1 MILYSLKQ
9 GSEMDFDGF
18 LNDHDH
24 DHDGDEVDSYYDEDF
39 LLEDNEDEMHQFHPS
54 MDFGE
59 VPLAQDNAEEEEED
73 DEISLHPDDSL
84 FDEEDDLGV
93 NNDGMRQRCSVHNLS
108 CINFDGMPG
117 LHECVQNQTVH
128 LQCFCLIKWFMYV
141 CSRTMLKY
149 FNNGQKKEKEET
161 VMFGSRNNSLQSC

>member
-1 MILYSLKQ
+1 
-9 GSEMDFDGF
+9 MDFDGF

-54 MDFGE
+54 MDFSE
-59 VPLAQDNAEEEEED
+59 VSLAQDDAEEEEED

-93 NNDGMRQRCSVHNLS
+93 NNDGMRQRCSVHNCPVLTLMA
-108 CINFDGMPG
+108 C
-117 LHECVQNQTVH
+117 Q
-128 LQCFCLIKWFMYV
+128 
-141 CSRTMLKY
+141 
-149 FNNGQKKEKEET
+149 
-161 VMFGSRNNSLQSC
+161 GSMNVS